1 MKTRNI
7 IILTLSILVLM
18 GCGKDTKQT
27 KLFKEKVYMGFYCS
41 SLIADHISM
50 SLSDYDK
57 GLRYFRASDAR
68 MTGSEGDYCNE
79 PKEVAK
85 MVLEAYNGYKMPEAI
100 STYMET
106 AYSKLPKDD
115 EKLEQLYQQAVKL
128 QRLAVEPRGTA
139 TTYQVQVSDIEATFL
154 RLLDESDTDLPDTKI
169 DREAKQE
176 EALRFVKT
184 LSGV

>member
-1 MKTRNI
+1 M
-7 IILTLSILVLM
+7 VM

-27 KLFKEKVYMGFYCS
+27 KLYKEKVYMGFYCS
-41 SLIADHISM
+41 SLITDHISM
-50 SLSDYDK
+50 NLNDYDR

-79 PKEVAK
+79 PKEVAQR
-85 MVLEAYNGYKMPEAI
+85 VLEAYNGYKMPKAI
-100 STYMET
+100 STYMEA

-115 EKLEQLYQQAVKL
+115 EKLEQLYKQAVKL

-139 TTYQVQVSDIEATFL
+139 STYKKQVSDIEATFL
-154 RLLDESDTDLPDTKI
+154 LLLDESDTDLPDTKI

-184 LSGV
+184 LGGI